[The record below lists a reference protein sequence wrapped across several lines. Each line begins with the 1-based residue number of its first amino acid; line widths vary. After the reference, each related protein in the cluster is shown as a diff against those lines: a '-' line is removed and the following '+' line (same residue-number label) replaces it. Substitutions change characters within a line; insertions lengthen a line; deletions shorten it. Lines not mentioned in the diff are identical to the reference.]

1 MFKIRLK
8 FIFCMIVDLSFMSL
22 LIIGF
27 FNKFKDAGV
36 VECLVF
42 VIALC
47 LWSYFNHLNYYF
59 YHLDKEEYYKI
70 KTLREI
76 ERTFRLLK

>member
-1 MFKIRLK
+1 MIKIRMK
-8 FIFCMIVDLSFMSL
+8 FIFCMIVDLSFMCL

-27 FNKFKDAGV
+27 YNKSQEIGILEF
-36 VECLVF
+36 LVF
-42 VIALC
+42 VVVLC
-47 LWSYFNHLNYYF
+47 LWSYINHLNYYF

-76 ERTFRLLK
+76 ERIFRLLK

>member
-1 MFKIRLK
+1 MIKIRLK
-8 FIFCMIVDLSFMSL
+8 FIFCMVVDLSFMCL

-27 FNKFKDAGV
+27 YNKSREIGILEF
-36 VECLVF
+36 LVF
-42 VIALC
+42 VVVLC
-47 LWSYFNHLNYYF
+47 LWSYINHLNYYF

>member
-1 MFKIRLK
+1 ML
-8 FIFCMIVDLSFMSL
+8 VDLSFLCL

-27 FNKFKDAGV
+27 YIKFQDMGIL
-36 VECLVF
+36 EILVF
-42 VIALC
+42 VVALC
-47 LWSYFNHLNYYF
+47 VWSYINHLNYYF

-70 KTLREI
+70 KTLRDI

>member
-1 MFKIRLK
+1 ML
-8 FIFCMIVDLSFMSL
+8 VDLSFICL

-27 FNKFKDAGV
+27 YNKSHEVGV
-36 VECLVF
+36 LECLVF
-42 VIALC
+42 AVVLC
-47 LWSYFNHLNYYF
+47 VWSYINHLKYYF
-59 YHLDKEEYYKI
+59 YYLDKEEYYKI